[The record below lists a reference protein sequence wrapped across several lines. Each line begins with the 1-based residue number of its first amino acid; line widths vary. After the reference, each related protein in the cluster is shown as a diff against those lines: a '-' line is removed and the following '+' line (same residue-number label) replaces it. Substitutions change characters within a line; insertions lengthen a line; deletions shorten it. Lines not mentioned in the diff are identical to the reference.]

1 MDAYLNKYDGVR
13 DYMKS
18 IVEKAKQDGYVTT
31 IYSRRRDL
39 PELKSS
45 NFNTRSFG
53 ERVALNMPIQGTAAD
68 IIKLAMVNVYNRLKA
83 EGLKARL
90 ILQVHDELICE
101 CPESEAQTVADILR
115 EEMSGAA
122 KLSVP
127 LTVDA
132 KNRPQ
137 LGGGTLMLTYEQAG
151 DVLDDLVD
159 ELPEEIFK
167 NLNGGV
173 SFVEDAVRSDDGRYT
188 LGMYFRDKM
197 GAAYRVVLRFVYRA
211 LRRHG

>member
-1 MDAYLNKYDGVR
+1 MQRSRAKAVNFGIVYGISPWSLAQDIGVTQGEAKAYMDAYLNKYDGVR

-101 CPESEAQTVADILR
+101 CPENEAQTVADILR

-132 KNRPQ
+132 KI
-137 LGGGTLMLTYEQAG
+137 GHSWAEA
-151 DVLDDLVD
+151 
-159 ELPEEIFK
+159 
-167 NLNGGV
+167 
-173 SFVEDAVRSDDGRYT
+173 
-188 LGMYFRDKM
+188 
-197 GAAYRVVLRFVYRA
+197 
-211 LRRHG
+211 H